1 MATIRKE
8 ILIDAGPEAV
18 WAAIRDIGAVHRRLT
33 PGFVVD
39 TRLDGDARIVTFAN
53 GLVARELIVDID
65 EQARRLAYAATGGRA
80 THHKASFQVFAEGDS
95 RSRLVWITDLLPNDI
110 AGLVGTMVQQGA
122 DIMKQTLERPC
133 RGAT

>member
-65 EQARRLAYAATGGRA
+65 EQARRLAYAATGAGPRITMPRFRSLPRA
-80 THHKASFQVFAEGDS
+80 TAAAGWFGSPTCCRTILPGSLARWFSKAPTS
-95 RSRLVWITDLLPNDI
+95 
-110 AGLVGTMVQQGA
+110 
-122 DIMKQTLERPC
+122 
-133 RGAT
+133 